1 MFKKIK
7 TENKDGANIR
17 KRLTVEE
24 LIPGDHIYVRRRGL
38 IYSHHGI
45 YAGERT
51 VINFKGEDKEKR
63 DPTIILTEIKSF
75 LKNGKLRRRNYQKR
89 LPHFE
94 SLRIARENLSKKG
107 YSLPF
112 NNCEHFASYCATGKK
127 RSAQVRNV
135 LGGIATITLAVT
147 GAVVQKMITKKRKI
161 NL

>member
-7 TENKDGANIR
+7 KENKDGANIR
-17 KRLTVEE
+17 KRLTIED

-63 DPTIILTEIKSF
+63 DPTIILTEIESF
-75 LKNGKLRRRNYQKR
+75 LKNGKLKRRNYKRR
-89 LPHFE
+89 LPLDE
-94 SLRIARENLSKKG
+94 TLRIAEDHLSKKG
-107 YSLPF
+107 YSLAF

-135 LGGIATITLAVT
+135 VSGIATITLAAA
-147 GAVVQKMITKKRKI
+147 GAVIQKMISKKKEG
-161 NL
+161 

>member
-1 MFKKIK
+1 MFNKIK
-7 TENKDGANIR
+7 SKAMGGANR
-17 KRLTVEE
+17 QKRLTVED

-63 DPTIILTEIKSF
+63 DPTIILTEIESF

-94 SLRIARENLSKKG
+94 SLKIARENLSKKE
-107 YSLPF
+107 YSLAF
-112 NNCEHFASYCATGKK
+112 NNCEHFATYCAIGKK
-127 RSAQVRNV
+127 KSVQVRRTI
-135 LGGIATITLAVT
+135 GGIAMIVLPMF
-147 GAVVQKMITKKRKI
+147 GKIIQKKILKKKNI
-161 NL
+161 

>member
-1 MFKKIK
+1 MFNKIK
-7 TENKDGANIR
+7 SKAMGGANR
-17 KRLTVEE
+17 HKRLTVED

-63 DPTIILTEIKSF
+63 DPTIILTEIESF
-75 LKNGKLRRRNYQKR
+75 LKGGKLRRRNYQKR

-94 SLRIARENLSKKG
+94 SLRIARENLSKKE
-107 YSLPF
+107 YSLAF

-135 LGGIATITLAVT
+135 VGGIATISLAVT
-147 GAVVQKMITKKRKI
+147 GAVIQKMITKKKEG
-161 NL
+161 